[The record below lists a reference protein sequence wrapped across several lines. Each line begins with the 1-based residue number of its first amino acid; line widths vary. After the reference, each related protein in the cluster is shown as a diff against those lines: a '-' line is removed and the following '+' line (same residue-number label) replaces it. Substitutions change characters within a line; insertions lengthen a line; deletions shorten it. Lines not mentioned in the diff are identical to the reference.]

1 MDLKGRSSQ
10 SSLGYLQDGG
20 SWAHQLKLSDI
31 CFFICKIETV
41 VGPLQSCSEDEMR

>member
-1 MDLKGRSSQ
+1 MDLKGGSSQ

-20 SWAHQLKLSDI
+20 SWAHQLKLSDT

-41 VGPLQSCSEDEMR
+41 LDTLQSCSEDEMR